1 MNISRAAMKHRRQ
14 NGIASHDMLQ
24 VMMDLQEKG
33 ERFME
38 NNEKEEESEFERD
51 AKLGTKIDPA
61 RIMTEEAVAQSA
73 VLFFIA
79 GEEEKLQ
86 LRVVKGHKGCVNKV

>member
-1 MNISRAAMKHRRQ
+1 MKHRRQ
-14 NGIASHDMLQ
+14 NGITSHDMLQ

-33 ERFME
+33 EKIMME
-38 NNEKEEESEFERD
+38 NEEEEESEFEKD
-51 AKLGTKIDPA
+51 AKLGTRVDPA

-79 GEEEKLQ
+79 GEEQKIQ
-86 LRVVKGHKGCVNKV
+86 FQRPQRLRE